1 MRWLDFRQLKVET
14 GMLLAPG
21 YGTVIPRTVRTLAQR
36 MAAVVALAP
45 VQTPLPMARVRAG
58 TRVTASPDAVTSTL
72 SHSAPRLAQADTWR
86 LGTAVLPAAAGG
98 LRP

>member
-21 YGTVIPRTVRTLAQR
+21 YGTVIPRMVRTLAQR

-45 VQTPLPMARVRAG
+45 VRTPPPMAGVRAG
-58 TRVTASPDAVTSTL
+58 TRVTASPDAVAS
-72 SHSAPRLAQADTWR
+72 
-86 LGTAVLPAAAGG
+86 TAVLSAAAGG
-98 LRP
+98 LHP

>member
-1 MRWLDFRQLKVET
+1 
-14 GMLLAPG
+14 MLLAPG

-45 VQTPLPMARVRAG
+45 VRTPLPMARGHA
-58 TRVTASPDAVTSTL
+58 RVTASPDAVTSTL